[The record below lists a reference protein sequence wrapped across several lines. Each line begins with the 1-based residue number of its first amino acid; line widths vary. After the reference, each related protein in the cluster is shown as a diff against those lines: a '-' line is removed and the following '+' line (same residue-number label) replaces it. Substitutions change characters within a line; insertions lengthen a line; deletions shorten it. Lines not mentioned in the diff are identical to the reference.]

1 VNTLGGAITTRI
13 YDALAE
19 GTASAPAALRNSEG
33 TQMLSW
39 MKRRRATVQDQTQP
53 DTNAAN
59 QRCVTPSK
67 YVSLFNYLDGRYAD
81 RVVLTFGQIEDLL
94 GFSLPDLARLS
105 GDWWTNP
112 DPNTPRPRFADS
124 WLLAN
129 RTAQP
134 NLVALTVVF
143 DRVS

>member
-1 VNTLGGAITTRI
+1 VH
-13 YDALAE
+13 
-19 GTASAPAALRNSEG
+19 S
-33 TQMLSW
+33 
-39 MKRRRATVQDQTQP
+39 P

-59 QRCVTPSK
+59 APHRCVTPSSE
-67 YVSLFNYLDGRYAD
+67 SLFNYLDGRYAD

-94 GFSLPDLARLS
+94 GFSLPALARLS
-105 GDWWTNP
+105 ADWWTNP
-112 DPNTPRPRFADS
+112 DPNTARTRFADS

-143 DRVS
+143 DRAS

>member
-1 VNTLGGAITTRI
+1 MV
-13 YDALAE
+13 
-19 GTASAPAALRNSEG
+19 ASACAAEEFRRN
-33 TQMLSW
+33 TMLSW
-39 MKRRRATVQDQTQP
+39 KKRRRSMLQDQP
-53 DTNAAN
+53 PSDTNVTNAP
-59 QRCVTPSK
+59 QRCAPPSQF
-67 YVSLFNYLDGRYAD
+67 VSLFNYLDGRYAD

-105 GDWWTNP
+105 ADWWTNP
-112 DPNTPRPRFADS
+112 DPNTTRPRLADT

-143 DRVS
+143 DRTY

>member
-1 VNTLGGAITTRI
+1 
-13 YDALAE
+13 
-19 GTASAPAALRNSEG
+19 
-33 TQMLSW
+33 MLSW
-39 MKRRRATVQDQTQP
+39 MKRRRSTVQDQLQP
-53 DTNAAN
+53 DTNGAN
-59 QRCVTPSK
+59 APQRRVAPSQ

-105 GDWWTNP
+105 AHWWTNP
-112 DPNTPRPRFADS
+112 DPNTTGPRFADS

-143 DRVS
+143 DRAY

>member
-1 VNTLGGAITTRI
+1 
-13 YDALAE
+13 
-19 GTASAPAALRNSEG
+19 
-33 TQMLSW
+33 MLSW
-39 MKRRRATVQDQTQP
+39 IKRRRSTLQGQTQP
-53 DTNAAN
+53 ATSEANAP
-59 QRCVTPSK
+59 QRRVPPSQ

-105 GDWWTNP
+105 ADWWTNP
-112 DPNTPRPRFADS
+112 DPNTTQPRLADT

-134 NLVALTVVF
+134 NLVALTVLF
-143 DRVS
+143 DRAY

>member
-1 VNTLGGAITTRI
+1 
-13 YDALAE
+13 
-19 GTASAPAALRNSEG
+19 
-33 TQMLSW
+33 MLSW
-39 MKRRRATVQDQTQP
+39 RKRLQDQPQS

-59 QRCVTPSK
+59 SPRRCAPPSQ

-94 GFSLPDLARLS
+94 GFSLPDPARLS
-105 GDWWTNP
+105 ADWWTNP
-112 DPNTPRPRFADS
+112 DPNTTLPRLADT

-134 NLVALTVVF
+134 NLIALTVVF
-143 DRVS
+143 ERAY

>member
-1 VNTLGGAITTRI
+1 
-13 YDALAE
+13 
-19 GTASAPAALRNSEG
+19 
-33 TQMLSW
+33 MLSW
-39 MKRRRATVQDQTQP
+39 RKRRRSTLQDQPQS
-53 DTNAAN
+53 DTNAASFP
-59 QRCVTPSK
+59 QRCAPPSQ

-94 GFSLPDLARLS
+94 GSSLPDLARLS
-105 GDWWTNP
+105 ADWWTNP
-112 DPNTPRPRFADS
+112 DPNTTRPRLADT

-143 DRVS
+143 DRAY